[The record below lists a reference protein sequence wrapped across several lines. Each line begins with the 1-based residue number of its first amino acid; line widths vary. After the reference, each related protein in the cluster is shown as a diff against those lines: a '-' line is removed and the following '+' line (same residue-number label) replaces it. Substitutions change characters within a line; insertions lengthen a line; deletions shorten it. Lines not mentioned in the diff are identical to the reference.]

1 MRILVSVASK
11 HGATFEIGEAIAT
24 ELRGT
29 GAEVDVQHPNDVGPL
44 DGYDAFVLGS
54 GVYAGHW
61 LADGR
66 ELAERVAKQR
76 QSRSV
81 WLFSSGPLG
90 VPAFPDHDA
99 VDVMHLV
106 DATEARAH
114 RLFAGKLDRQ
124 ALGFAERA
132 IMHAV
137 HAPEG
142 DFRDWDV
149 VRAWAR
155 DIAATLSATV

>member
-11 HGATFEIGEAIAT
+11 HGATHEIGEAIAA
-24 ELRGT
+24 ELRQAGT
-29 GAEVDVQHPNDVGPL
+29 EVDVHDPNDVASL
-44 DGYDAFVLGS
+44 DAYDGFVLGS
-54 GVYAGHW
+54 AVYAGHW

-66 ELAERVAKQR
+66 ELAERVAKHR
-76 QSRSV
+76 QGRPV

-114 RLFAGKLDRQ
+114 RLFAGKLDRH

-155 DIAATLSATV
+155 EIAASLAASV

>member
-11 HGATFEIGEAIAT
+11 HGATFGIGEAIAT

-61 LADGR
+61 LADAR
-66 ELAERVAKQR
+66 ELAQRVAKHR
-76 QSRSV
+76 EGRPV

-90 VPAFPDHDA
+90 VPAFPDDHA
-99 VDVMHLV
+99 VDVAHLV
-106 DATEARAH
+106 EATGARAH

-124 ALGFAERA
+124 VLGFAERA

-142 DFRDWDV
+142 DFRDWDS

-155 DIAATLSATV
+155 EIAAGSAATV

>member
-1 MRILVSVASK
+1 MRILVSAASK

-24 ELRGT
+24 ELRGV
-29 GAEVDVQHPNDVGPL
+29 GAEVDVQHPNDVGSL
-44 DGYDAFVLGS
+44 EGYDAFVLGS

-66 ELAERVAKQR
+66 ELAERVATHR
-76 QSRSV
+76 LGRPV

-90 VPAFPDHDA
+90 APAFPDHDA
-99 VDVMHLV
+99 VDVLHLA

-114 RLFAGKLDRQ
+114 RLFAGRLDRQ

-142 DFRDWDV
+142 DFRDWDG

-155 DIAATLSATV
+155 EIAATLSATV

>member
-1 MRILVSVASK
+1 MKILVSVASK
-11 HGATFEIGEAIAT
+11 HGSTFEIGEVIAT
-24 ELRGT
+24 ELRTT
-29 GAEVDVQHPNDVGPL
+29 GVDVDVAHPNDVGPI
-44 DGYDAFVLGS
+44 DHYDAFVLGS

-66 ELAERVAKQR
+66 EFAQRVAQHR
-76 QSRSV
+76 EGRPV

-99 VDVMHLV
+99 VDVAHLSEAT
-106 DATEARAH
+106 DACAH
-114 RLFAGKLDRQ
+114 KLFAGRLDRQ
-124 ALGFAERA
+124 VLGFAERA

-149 VRAWAR
+149 IKAWAR
-155 DIAATLSATV
+155 DIRATLSAVV